1 MKLNFENDLTT
12 TGVPI
17 VKAKINDKKA
27 YFIVDSGATSSLIAL
42 EVCNDYGVIVQTASQ
57 NITGIGSNTKMYQC
71 NAIISLGDINISPV
85 KATSLANLIKS
96 VKSRCFIKIAG
107 VIGTDSM
114 SENKLIIDYSNNQL
128 KNGLD

>member
-1 MKLNFENDLTT
+1 MMKTHFESDLAT

-17 VKAKINDKKA
+17 VKAEINGKKA

-57 NITGIGSNTKMYQC
+57 QITGVGASTKMYQS
-71 NAIISLGDINISPV
+71 NAIISCEDVNISPV
-85 KATSLANLIKS
+85 KATPLSNLIQS

-107 VIGTDSM
+107 VIGSDAM
-114 SENKLIIDYSNNQL
+114 RENKLIIDYSNNQL
-128 KNGLD
+128 RN